1 MESKK
6 MGSAVLFGVATIFV
20 IALITS
26 VIFSL
31 LLKFTSLN
39 EKSIYWFVL
48 VLSFLTLFIGG
59 FVSGGKGQSKGWLL
73 GASTGLCYSFIV
85 FLIQFLGYDQIFTT
99 QQFMF
104 HGGFIASAVLGGV
117 FGVNMTSNRQS

>member
-1 MESKK
+1 MESKR
-6 MGSAVLFGVATIFV
+6 MGSAVLFGVGTIFSLALV
-20 IALITS
+20 IGLL
-26 VIFSL
+26 FSL

-39 EKSIYWFVL
+39 EQSIHWSVL
-48 VLSFLTLFIGG
+48 ILSFLTLFIGG

-73 GASTGLCYSFIV
+73 GAATGLCYSFTV
-85 FLIQFLGYDQIFTT
+85 FLIQFLGYDELFTP

-117 FGVNMTSNRQS
+117 FGVNLTGKK

>member
-1 MESKK
+1 MESKR
-6 MGSAVLFGVATIFV
+6 MGSAVLFGVVTIFV

-26 VIFSL
+26 LIFSL
-31 LLKFTSLN
+31 LLKFTGLT
-39 EKSIYWFVL
+39 EQSIYWFVFA
-48 VLSFLTLFIGG
+48 LSFLTLFIGG

-85 FLIQFLGYDQIFTT
+85 FLIQFLGYDQVFTA
-99 QQFMF
+99 QQFLF
-104 HGGFIASAVLGGV
+104 HGGSIAVAILGGV

>member
-1 MESKK
+1 MEGKR
-6 MGSAVLFGVATIFV
+6 MGIAVVRGVVTIFV

-26 VIFSL
+26 LIFSL

-39 EKSIYWFVL
+39 EKSIYWFIL
-48 VLSFLTLFIGG
+48 VLSFLTPFIGG

-85 FLIQFLGYDQIFTT
+85 FLIQFLGYDQIFTAK
-99 QQFMF
+99 QFLF
-104 HGGFIASAVLGGV
+104 HGGFIAAAVLGGV
-117 FGVNMTSNRQS
+117 FGVNMTSHRQS

>member
-1 MESKK
+1 MEGKR
-6 MGSAVLFGVATIFV
+6 MGSAILFGVMTIFV

-31 LLKFTSLN
+31 LLRFTNLN
-39 EKSIYWFVL
+39 EQSIQWFVL

-85 FLIQFLGYDQIFTT
+85 FLIQFLGYDQLFTA

-104 HGGFIASAVLGGV
+104 HGAFIAVAVLGGV
-117 FGVNMTSNRQS
+117 FGVNIASNRQS